1 MGRANQVRRGAQDMK
16 RIIFTAVA
24 LFGLYSGA
32 CAESAVK
39 QLETASGDAL
49 LAPPAPRS
57 DPAWAILD
65 DAYKV
70 DFSGNSDGGASRGEL
85 VLKRENKPSGY
96 TMTGAASQGSLPA
109 LVKTA
114 TLGSADFS
122 SGPDLLVRLTY
133 RPDGED
139 YTGPSGKLLF
149 KRTATPGDDIYTGP
163 GGAHLFTKTA
173 TDGETTSF
181 TCADGSNCMVM
192 KLRPWGDEFFVDG
205 KRVILRAACPGGDV
219 FYGGDNT
226 RVLVRVAGPGGD
238 SYYRPRDAAQLPDIM
253 KILKLTGSPAVW
265 RAVLFDHKRGRAN
278 RRIIWPV
285 PSPLY

>member
-1 MGRANQVRRGAQDMK
+1 MK

-24 LFGLYSGA
+24 LFGVCSGA
-32 CAESAVK
+32 YAESAVK
-39 QLETASGDAL
+39 QLQAASGNAL
-49 LAPPAPRS
+49 LQAPPAVRS

-85 VLKRENKPSGY
+85 VLKRENRPSGY
-96 TMTGAASQGSLPA
+96 SMTGASPQSSLPA

-114 TLGSADFS
+114 TPGSADFR
-122 SGPDLLVRLTY
+122 SGPELLVRLTY

-139 YTGPSGKLLF
+139 YADPSGKLLF
-149 KRTATPGDDIYTGP
+149 KRTATPYEDIFTDA
-163 GGAHLFTKTA
+163 GGAHLFTKT
-173 TDGETTSF
+173 TPDGETTNF
-181 TCADGSNCMVM
+181 TCADGSTCLVM
-192 KLRPWGDEFFVDG
+192 KLRPWGDEFFVEG
-205 KRVILRAACPGGDV
+205 KRILLRAACPGGDV
-219 FYGGDNT
+219 FYGVENT

-238 SYYRPRDAAQLPDIM
+238 SYYRARYAAQLPDILN
-253 KILKLTGSPAVW
+253 ILKLKGTPAAW
-265 RAVLFDHKRGRAN
+265 RAILFDHKRGRTN